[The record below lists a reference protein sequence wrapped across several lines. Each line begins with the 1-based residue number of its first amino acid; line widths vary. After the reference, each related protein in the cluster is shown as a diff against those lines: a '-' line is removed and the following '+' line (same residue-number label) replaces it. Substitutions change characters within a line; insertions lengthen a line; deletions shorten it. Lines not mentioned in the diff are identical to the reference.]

1 MTKIVIVLALKL
13 EMELIRGIYDR
24 ERTLNSYKDEGVGDM
39 KSVDISEGCKYRYFI
54 RSWYNFA
61 CGYVILYKD
70 KKNSCFDFIVFG

>member
-39 KSVDISEGCKYRYFI
+39 KLVDISEGCKCRY
-54 RSWYNFA
+54 
-61 CGYVILYKD
+61 
-70 KKNSCFDFIVFG
+70 VFRL